1 MRVTDLLHSF
11 ASHFRQ
17 PLSAEYGRA
26 LKTSLIQQLV
36 IVVPSVLMLDGGL
49 MGHIAILA
57 LLAYW
62 MSLPMILCRRPADP
76 TPGDLSFVRYGFLA
90 TEAAVYFVGQAVW
103 QQMGRI

>member
-1 MRVTDLLHSF
+1 MRATSFLHSV

-26 LKTSLIQQLV
+26 LKTSIILQLIV
-36 IVVPSVLMLDGGL
+36 VVPSVLMLDGGL
-49 MGHIAILA
+49 MGHIALVA

-62 MSLPMILCRRPADP
+62 LSVPMIVWRRRAVP
-76 TPGDLSFVRYGFLA
+76 TAGDLWFVRYGFLA
-90 TEAAVYFVGQAVW
+90 TEAAVYFIGQAVW